1 MTVDRDAR
9 WRSGTRSLVAALMVL
24 GGGAVAVSCKGR
36 DDAGKASDAGKTSA
50 VAKAEPVALQVGGLP
65 VT

>member
-1 MTVDRDAR
+1 MTMDLDAR
-9 WRSGTRSLVAALMVL
+9 WRRRSRIILAAVTVL
-24 GGGAVAVSCKGR
+24 GAGAVAVSCKG
-36 DDAGKASDAGKTSA
+36 AKEKGKAAQ